1 MSIGLLN
8 DILSDLFVPKQKSDS
23 DHTLP
28 QTVLIHEI
36 SNGIEEDSV
45 EIVQLPPCQ
54 TQDLFKPFV
63 STYNFK
69 KYCSKLNVKVEDI
82 VIDWS
87 LGDSSLC
94 EIDSSCLIP
103 K

>member
-1 MSIGLLN
+1 MSVGLFK

-54 TQDLFKPFV
+54 TQDVFKPFV
-63 STYNFK
+63 STNNFK
-69 KYCSKLNVKVEDI
+69 KYCSKLNVKVKDI

-87 LGDSSLC
+87 MGDSSLC
-94 EIDSSCLIP
+94 KIDSCLIP

>member
-1 MSIGLLN
+1 M
-8 DILSDLFVPKQKSDS
+8 PKQNSDT
-23 DHTLP
+23 DHTLH
-28 QTVLIHEI
+28 QSVLIHEI
-36 SNGIEEDSV
+36 SNGIEDDSV
-45 EIVQLPPCQ
+45 EIVQLQPCQ
-54 TQDLFKPFV
+54 NHDDFKPFV
-63 STYNFK
+63 STKNFK
-69 KYCSKLNVKVEDI
+69 KYCSKLNVKVKDI